1 MATVGATITIRG
13 DSRDAQQ
20 AVTAVSR
27 DLREMGRTA
36 LGAAGQTVRMSAAIL
51 GAESVVAGLRLALQ
65 SATQG
70 VRDWLAANDEASAA
84 MATAGDALTTFRAQL
99 GEVVLGGGNAEVAAG
114 ALVAVLDEL
123 TLSSEGAAQGQALVR
138 SAIAGVLDV
147 TALGIDVLAGA
158 RVAWGGLQAAV
169 AIASRGLESFVSVA
183 GTVGAALLDAM
194 VVPLDLVVTGLASV
208 TSGIARLGSV
218 VGGPVERATAG
229 LADGFASVSG
239 SIDDARA
246 RIQNFRDTSA
256 RGITGAF
263 DGLTSELAGIGEATA
278 ASFGGMTDFADRLR
292 DIGDGARDGTI
303 ALRGQRQEIE
313 RTGTAATTATEALA
327 VLDAKQAAA
336 AEHAAQLS
344 EMKAARIAAA
354 EALAAEAAAA
364 SAERQR
370 MAEEALAAA
379 AERRAEVM
387 RSTGA
392 AVGESLALA
401 VSAQRDSSRQI
412 VAIIARELQARIA
425 AALGASALLS
435 ATPGGQFAA
444 AAIIAAI
451 GVATSQLAS
460 IGGGGGRR
468 GGGGG
473 GGGGTSIGAVNVT
486 VQATNGAAPMD
497 ERALAAAVED
507 GVRRGT
513 IRVGGGR

>member
-1 MATVGATITIRG
+1 
-13 DSRDAQQ
+13 
-20 AVTAVSR
+20 
-27 DLREMGRTA
+27 
-36 LGAAGQTVRMSAAIL
+36 
-51 GAESVVAGLRLALQ
+51 
-65 SATQG
+65 
-70 VRDWLAANDEASAA
+70 
-84 MATAGDALTTFRAQL
+84 
-99 GEVVLGGGNAEVAAG
+99 
-114 ALVAVLDEL
+114 
-123 TLSSEGAAQGQALVR
+123 
-138 SAIAGVLDV
+138 
-147 TALGIDVLAGA
+147 
-158 RVAWGGLQAAV
+158 
-169 AIASRGLESFVSVA
+169 
-183 GTVGAALLDAM
+183 
-194 VVPLDLVVTGLASV
+194 
-208 TSGIARLGSV
+208 
-218 VGGPVERATAG
+218 
-229 LADGFASVSG
+229 
-239 SIDDARA
+239 
-246 RIQNFRDTSA
+246 
-256 RGITGAF
+256 
-263 DGLTSELAGIGEATA
+263 
-278 ASFGGMTDFADRLR
+278 MTDFADRLR
-292 DIGDGARDGTI
+292 EIGDGARDGTI

-313 RTGTAATTATEALA
+313 RTGTAATTAAEALA
-327 VLDAKQAAA
+327 VLDAKQTAA

-344 EMKAARIAAA
+344 EAKAARIAAA

-473 GGGGTSIGAVNVT
+473 GGTSIGAVNVT